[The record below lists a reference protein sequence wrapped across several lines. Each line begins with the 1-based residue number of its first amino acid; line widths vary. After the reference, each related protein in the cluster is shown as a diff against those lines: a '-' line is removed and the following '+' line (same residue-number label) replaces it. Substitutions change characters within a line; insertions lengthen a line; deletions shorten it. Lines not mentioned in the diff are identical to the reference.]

1 MSYSVPCFSRRIP
14 FPVFPGTCSSVL
26 MVLLMTGCGSGGTG
40 TTLSGNTQVTVLATS
55 TANDQLSSFT
65 STIDSLTLK
74 TQSGTTVNLIAS
86 PVSEEFIH
94 LNGHV
99 EPIATVSIPQGTYVS
114 ASATYGGSYPVC
126 NGQSPG
132 TDMTDGLTGGPNGT
146 VNLPNPITV
155 DGKNMALLLNL
166 NVDTYPE
173 ACPTP
178 TEYVLAPPVQAAF
191 ELTPMTI
198 AAQPANS
205 ANGLALGLEGIINF
219 VGSGASEITVN
230 GLVDSQTPPAW
241 QVNLTGS
248 TVLQGIS
255 AAAQLT
261 AGMPVDMDLAIQ
273 PDGSLVATRVSVIST
288 DTTTLTVASGPL
300 MMVSNAIPVTFLIG
314 TAQQGYLPATI
325 NGFFG
330 YVNFNGAE
338 FQAPDQFKNLSSL
351 PFNATFTSANMVP
364 GQNVT
369 VTTQATLLVGGPTY
383 SPLATMALRPQTING
398 TVSAISSAG
407 GFTTYTVTL
416 AAYDLFP
423 QFAVQPGQTT
433 VLTNPSS
440 VTVYADSNTQMLNQ
454 NSLAVGSVVRFYG
467 LVFNDSGNLR
477 MDCAQ
482 INDGVAE

>member
-1 MSYSVPCFSRRIP
+1 MNYSVPCFSRRIP
-14 FPVFPGTCSSVL
+14 FSFFLGTCSSAL
-26 MVLLMTGCGSGGTG
+26 MAILMAGCGSGGTG

-65 STIDSLTLK
+65 STIDSLALK

-86 PVSEEFIH
+86 PVSEEFIQI
-94 LNGHV
+94 NGHV

-126 NGQSPG
+126 NGQAGGS
-132 TDMTDGLTGGPNGT
+132 DMTDGLIGGPSGT
-146 VNLPNPITV
+146 VNLPAPITV
-155 DGKNMALLLNL
+155 DGKTMALVLNL
-166 NVDTYPE
+166 QVSTYPE

-178 TEYVLAPPVQAAF
+178 AEYVFAPPVQAAF
-191 ELTPMTI
+191 ELTPVTVV
-198 AAQPANS
+198 AQPTNS
-205 ANGLALGLEGIINF
+205 ANGLALGLEGTISS
-219 VGSGASEITVN
+219 VGSGAAEITVN
-230 GLVDSQTPPAW
+230 GLVNSQTPPAW
-241 QVNLTGS
+241 QVNLNSS

-255 AAAQLT
+255 AATQLT
-261 AGMPVDMDLAIQ
+261 AGMPVDMDVAIQ
-273 PDGSLVATRVSVIST
+273 PDGSLTATRVSVIST

-330 YVNFNGAE
+330 YVNFSGAD
-338 FQAPDQFKNLSSL
+338 FQAPDQFKNLASL
-351 PFNATFTSANMVP
+351 PFNATFNSAHMVP

-369 VTTQATLLVGGPTY
+369 VTTQATVLVGGPTY
-383 SPLATMALRPQTING
+383 SPLTTMALRPQTING
-398 TVSAISSAG
+398 TVSAISSVG

-433 VLTNPSS
+433 VLTNPNT

-454 NSLAVGSVVRFYG
+454 TSLSVGSVARFYG
-467 LVFNDSGNLR
+467 LMFNDSGNLR